1 MSNKLITISILCIWS
16 LLSCASSKAQTKKES
31 KAIPIYLEAAKE
43 YRAGNIEKSISLC
56 DKAIKK
62 DPEFASTYS
71 LKGTIY
77 EQQGK
82 LNESIK
88 MFETAYQKSKNPKY
102 LYFMGDVY
110 YGFDKYKEASIA
122 YRRALEDPRFNSMKK
137 LTKAKAQKKYEQ
149 SVFAAKL
156 ASKPV
161 PFNPINLGK
170 GVNTDMN
177 EYFPGVSI
185 DQNYLFF
192 TRLVNGQEDLY
203 RSIWDSTTNTWR
215 QATPLS
221 LNTRSNEGTV
231 SPTADGKYIFFTMC
245 HTPQGFGSCDIF
257 FSRIVNG
264 IWTKPMLLQ
273 KPLNTPGYETQ
284 PCISADGK
292 TIYFS
297 SSRKPSY
304 GGMDIFKSEF
314 IDGKFQTP
322 VNLGPKVNTK
332 GNEQAPFIHADGR
345 TMYFISDGHMGIGN
359 NDIFITR
366 MANDS
371 WSTPENL
378 GVPINTSKNELGII
392 VERTGKMAYYTSD
405 REGGMGGQDLYS
417 FILPKQFRPIASSYV
432 SGLVLD
438 AVTREKLA
446 SEVVLIDLK
455 TGKEIANVTTKAK
468 DGSFLI
474 ALPGERDYLL
484 NVNNKQYLFYSDNF
498 SLTTSTSENPYKL
511 EVLLHK
517 PKVGESV
524 VLKNIFFDT
533 DKYDLKNTS
542 QIELDRL
549 VTLLNRFSNLKIEIG
564 GHTDNVGSV
573 SANQTLSRNR
583 AKEVMQYLISKGI
596 AASRLTFKGY
606 GESKPIAS
614 NETEAGRA
622 LNRRTEFKV
631 VSNN

>member
-1 MSNKLITISILCIWS
+1 MCIWS
-16 LLSCASSKAQTKKES
+16 MLSCATSKAQSNKES
-31 KAIPIYLEAAKE
+31 KAIPIYLEASRE
-43 YRAGNIEKSISLC
+43 YRAGNISKSLSLC

-62 DPEFASTYS
+62 DPNFASTYS

-82 LNESIK
+82 MDLSVK
-88 MFETAYQKSKNPKY
+88 QFETAYEKSKNPKY
-102 LYFMGDVY
+102 LYFKGDVY
-110 YGFDKYKEASIA
+110 YAFSKYKEASIA
-122 YRRALEDPRFNSMKK
+122 YKRTLDDPEFNSMKK
-137 LTKAKAQKKYEQ
+137 LTKAKAKKKYKQ

-156 ASKPV
+156 ASNPV

-170 GVNTDMN
+170 GVNTEQN

-203 RSIWDSTTNTWR
+203 RSIWDSTAKEWKF
-215 QATPLS
+215 ATPLS
-221 LNTRSNEGTV
+221 LNSRSNEGTV

-257 FSRIVNG
+257 FSRINNG

-273 KPLNTPGYETQ
+273 KPLNTAGYETQ

-314 IDGKFQTP
+314 VNGAFQTP
-322 VNLGPKVNTK
+322 VNMGPTVNTK

-345 TMYFISDGHMGIGN
+345 TMYFISDGHLGIGA

-366 MANDS
+366 NVNDS
-371 WSTPENL
+371 WSTPQNL
-378 GVPINTSKNELGII
+378 GVPINTPRNELGII
-392 VERTGKMAYYTSD
+392 VERTGEMAYYTSD

-446 SEVVLIDLK
+446 SEVVLVDLK
-455 TGKEIANVTTKAK
+455 TGKEVASTKTKAK

-484 NVNNKQYLFYSDNF
+484 NVNNTKYLFYSDNF
-498 SLTTSTSENPYKL
+498 SLTSGTAKNPFKL

-533 DKYDLKNTS
+533 DKYDLKSTS

-549 VTLLNRFSNLKIEIG
+549 VKLLNRFSNIKIEIG
-564 GHTDNVGSV
+564 GHTDNVGSE
-573 SANQTLSRNR
+573 SANQTLSKNR
-583 AKEVMQYLISKGI
+583 AKEVMDYLISKGI
-596 AASRLTFKGY
+596 AAARLSYKGY

-614 NETEAGRA
+614 NETVAGRA
-622 LNRRTEFKV
+622 LNRRTEFKIIG
-631 VSNN
+631 N